1 MENLPIPNDREEK
14 ILYAIATG
22 DMSDL
27 PTPKTRTEKLLMGI
41 LENGSMAPGGGTSFG
56 ILGYYATADILMSS
70 VTDPKTGDA
79 YGVGSSAPYEMY
91 VYDGVNN
98 TWVNNGAMIQ
108 GPEGPE
114 GPQGPQGLE
123 GEQGPQGDPGTTYT
137 PIIGTI
143 QTVDNL
149 SGASA
154 SVVVDGTTKK
164 AKFNF
169 NIPQGP
175 TGAKGDPGEQGE
187 KGEKGDTYIFE
198 IGNVIT
204 VDSFEQ
210 ASANISLDETNKK
223 ATLNISLPRGM
234 TGQQGAKGDPGD
246 PGIQGLRGEQ
256 GLQGPPGEQGP
267 PGVQG
272 EQGIQG
278 VQGEKGND
286 GYPFLI
292 YKEYADI
299 SEFTP
304 DDFPEV
310 GLMFMVKSWVEDKGY
325 PIYRFAEDRTNYSL
339 VTYMNTEGIKGETGP
354 QGLQGDQG
362 VPGVAGRDGRDGV
375 TYTPEIGVIRTVES
389 SASASV
395 TIELKEDE
403 GRAIFNFDI
412 PKGADGING
421 IDGING
427 VDGVSPTVEVVSTDT
442 GHTVKITDK
451 DGVKSFDV
459 NNGTNGQDGTN
470 GTNGVDGQNGAD
482 GFSPVI
488 TVEATT
494 DGHTVKVEDANG
506 LQQFEVP
513 NGKDAEVNQYG
524 LVTNAQNFKIDLTKN
539 NAVWYGMFTFNFV
552 YGTTPCEIT
561 VAITDKVYYTI
572 TKGQN
577 LVSALTYTQDGANY
591 TIGIDLTAKV
601 YGTQVVEMPSEFGTI
616 NSLTAETFVG
626 ATTAIS
632 KGYGFVT
639 KEYVDGTEI
648 TQSVIDT
655 YGTEIL
661 KYPIGKWRI
670 SNVNLGNQLTDLPRA
685 STGAIITIE
694 SIYPTKSPWTDN
706 WAYRQYKFESSMEDW
721 VYIRTLNSGATA
733 GVIQRDSGWKQ
744 IATKSTYNSIAELNK
759 AKGTNIE
766 LVNEEDNTKKI
777 VDALSVG
784 EQFISFYHN
793 NANQN
798 RFGIDVSYGNLIH
811 ELRITKCLDADL
823 TANYATV
830 TAFMNTGCVMS
841 RVYYKNYSTD
851 WSSTKDYV
859 ESLT

>member
-1 MENLPIPNDREEK
+1 MENLPTPNDREEK

-22 DMSDL
+22 DTDDM
-27 PTPKTRTEKLLMGI
+27 PTPRTRSEKLLMSI
-41 LENGSMAPGGGTSFG
+41 LEHGGMGGGTSFG
-56 ILGYYATADILMSS
+56 ILGYYATADILISS

-98 TWVNNGAMIQ
+98 TWVNNGTMIQ

-143 QTVDNL
+143 QTVDNIA
-149 SGASA
+149 GASA

-175 TGAKGDPGEQGE
+175 TGSKGDSGEQGE
-187 KGEKGDTYIFE
+187 KGEKGDTYTFE

-223 ATLNISLPRGM
+223 AILNISLPRGM
-234 TGQQGAKGDPGD
+234 TGQQGDKGDPGD

-278 VQGEKGND
+278 IQGEKGND

-304 DDFPEV
+304 ADFPEV
-310 GLMFMVKSWVEDKGY
+310 GLMFMVKSWVEDRGY

-354 QGLQGDQG
+354 QGPQGDQG

-412 PKGADGING
+412 PKGTDGING
-421 IDGING
+421 INGING
-427 VDGVSPTVEVVSTDT
+427 VDGVSPTVEVVPTAT
-442 GHTVKITDK
+442 GYIIKITDK

-470 GTNGVDGQNGAD
+470 GTDGTDGQNGAD
-482 GFSPVI
+482 GFSPVV
-488 TVEATT
+488 TVT
-494 DGHTVKVEDANG
+494 DIEGGHNVAIEDKNGVKN
-506 LQQFEVP
+506 FEVLD
-513 NGKDAEVNQYG
+513 GKDAEVSQYG
-524 LVTNAQNFKIDLTKN
+524 LVTNAQNFKIDITKN
-539 NAVWYGMFTFNFV
+539 NAYWYGFFTFSFM

-561 VAITDKVYYTI
+561 VSITNSVYYTI

-591 TIGIDLTAKV
+591 TFGIDFTAKI
-601 YGTQVVEMPSEFGTI
+601 YGTQVVEMAPTFGVV
-616 NSLTAETFVG
+616 NSFTAETYAG
-626 ATTAIS
+626 DTTADLKLDGARTYTTLAELGLNSSATIQNVMDALPVGGSCLIRTDAFDDTTQFMDVMWGYLKIEKTVNGLSKMEINDVIS
-632 KGYGFVT
+632 DNKLYIGKQSMGKFNKWVALATITSLSQLGLTASATLNDVIAKLGVGQDATLRTTEFTNYQTLFPYEEEQDANATVRIEKGYDNNGSRTIVT
-639 KEYVDGTEI
+639 WVRKDASKVAYGGMGSNNQVIWWNEYALKSYVDSKI
-648 TQSVIDT
+648 ANLQAQINA
-655 YGTEIL
+655 L
-661 KYPIGKWRI
+661 K
-670 SNVNLGNQLTDLPRA
+670 
-685 STGAIITIE
+685 
-694 SIYPTKSPWTDN
+694 
-706 WAYRQYKFESSMEDW
+706 
-721 VYIRTLNSGATA
+721 
-733 GVIQRDSGWKQ
+733 
-744 IATKSTYNSIAELNK
+744 
-759 AKGTNIE
+759 
-766 LVNEEDNTKKI
+766 
-777 VDALSVG
+777 
-784 EQFISFYHN
+784 
-793 NANQN
+793 
-798 RFGIDVSYGNLIH
+798 
-811 ELRITKCLDADL
+811 
-823 TANYATV
+823 
-830 TAFMNTGCVMS
+830 
-841 RVYYKNYSTD
+841 
-851 WSSTKDYV
+851 
-859 ESLT
+859 